1 MNSIYAD
8 GVRNVSFSNGVI
20 KIEFAAQQQISDTE
34 SETHSVAT
42 ITLPAPGFLQ
52 TLGQLNKLVEG
63 LVEKGIL
70 QRTEAIPEQ
79 KQ

>member
-8 GVRNVSFSNGVI
+8 GVRNLSFSNGVI
-20 KIEFAAQQQISDTE
+20 KIEFATQQQISDTE
-34 SETHSVAT
+34 VETHPVAT
-42 ITLPAPGFLQ
+42 IALPAPGFLQ

-70 QRTEAIPEQ
+70 QKTEAVPEQ

>member
-20 KIEFAAQQQISDTE
+20 KIEFASQQQISDTE
-34 SETHSVAT
+34 SETHAVAT
-42 ITLPAPGFLQ
+42 IALPAPGFLQ